1 MNAQK
6 INGGSLEASK
16 RSTKHGGGGEGGK
29 ETHQLQCWL
38 STESESFAF

>member
-16 RSTKHGGGGEGGK
+16 RSTKHGGGGGG
-29 ETHQLQCWL
+29 ERNTPATVL
-38 STESESFAF
+38 AFNRI